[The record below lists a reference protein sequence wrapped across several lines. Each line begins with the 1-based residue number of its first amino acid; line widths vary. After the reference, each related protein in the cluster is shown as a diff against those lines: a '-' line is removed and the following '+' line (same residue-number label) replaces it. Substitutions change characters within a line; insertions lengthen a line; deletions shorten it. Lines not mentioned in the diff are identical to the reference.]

1 MAQRLWPMKKG
12 TFTISSGFG
21 NRAGGFHAGL
31 DFAAKDGTPFYAC
44 QAGTVQYIGP
54 ADGYGQWIV
63 IDSDYAQGAGCVEY
77 GHMWDAFATGLKVGS
92 RVAAGQLLG
101 YVGSNGQS
109 SGPHLHISVWPRG
122 YGGGSKIDPAGWLK
136 NATYVGEAPA
146 PAPAPKPIGGTVQ
159 NPVTRT
165 QISPNKHSGGRNVS
179 WVAIHTQ
186 QANSTAAGLV
196 NYCCNPASEVSYN
209 AVVDDDET
217 VLVVPWDQN
226 PWSASNANIRAD
238 HICLAGS
245 FAEWDRG
252 KWLST
257 DASDGLNEDMM
268 LTRAAALVAWRCVV
282 RGIPIEYV
290 GGNGI
295 PNRNGICGHRDF
307 GTWGGGHTD
316 PGQNFPWDELIRRAK
331 VIANAGEDWLAMAS
345 LQEVEALIYKCL
357 KVYVGPGLSDVKD
370 IREQLCGEGS
380 RDAGQFNGWK
390 QLDGKTVVD
399 GLGDIKKAIAE
410 LKDGK

>member
-1 MAQRLWPMKKG
+1 
-12 TFTISSGFG
+12 
-21 NRAGGFHAGL
+21 
-31 DFAAKDGTPFYAC
+31 
-44 QAGTVQYIGP
+44 
-54 ADGYGQWIV
+54 
-63 IDSDYAQGAGCVEY
+63 
-77 GHMWDAFATGLKVGS
+77 
-92 RVAAGQLLG
+92 
-101 YVGSNGQS
+101 
-109 SGPHLHISVWPRG
+109 
-122 YGGGSKIDPAGWLK
+122 
-136 NATYVGEAPA
+136 
-146 PAPAPKPIGGTVQ
+146 VQ

-196 NYCCNPASEVSYN
+196 NYCCNPATEVSYN

-226 PWSASNANIRAD
+226 PWSASNANTRAD

-268 LTRAAALVAWRCVV
+268 LTRAAALTAWRCVV

-295 PNRNGICGHRDF
+295 PNRNGVCGHRDF
-307 GTWGGGHTD
+307 GAWGGGHTD
-316 PGQNFPWDELIRRAK
+316 PGPNFPWDELIRRAK

-380 RDAGQFNGWK
+380 RDAGQFGGWK

-399 GLGDIKKAIAE
+399 AIGDIKKAIAE